1 MDTARVIEILL
12 EYKDYLHISN
22 ILSFVLRFIGWGI
35 IKGLAY
41 LVDSAQGTLNTIM
54 KNLNFFD
61 SVVVENT
68 ITKLRPAALM
78 FLVISLIYIGYQ
90 MIMYGKKFDIGK
102 IPNNLIIALLVM
114 FVLPTAM
121 KSMGELTQE
130 AFKLFTTNKTTL
142 ATSVISENVTDV
154 YLYDQSNFQKKDIYP
169 RNRIARNRI
178 MDIDP
183 TEEINRDN
191 ITNKTVFE
199 NKLVP
204 SISEKEES
212 AYQLERINGWF
223 KIDSEYYRWSIN
235 FFQIMTTLLITG
247 LVLLFTMVKVVKLI
261 IELAFSK
268 IFIMTGALADI
279 TYGQKT
285 KQMLMHIFSIYL
297 TIISVGLTLQ
307 LYIQATAWLNN
318 NVSGFA
324 AVMIN
329 FGAGLFVLDGP
340 NLLEKIFGV
349 DAGLSSGLRVL
360 MGLNSALDIM
370 GKVGR
375 GLGKAAELGGKAL
388 EKGAII
394 GAGLKGFRDG
404 MIPDLESDM
413 KDFND
418 SVTPFQE
425 LLPNFEN
432 AKALGEGNNLD
443 DDLSSDFLGNNPIPP
458 NDLSPSGGRFNNI
471 EDSNIEDDSSI
482 IDDTFGNSNLGDLNG
497 KDISTIEDDINT
509 LTNDNIESLGENNS
523 NNLYSGNVL
532 GLEEKTP
539 SLEKDIPSL
548 EDNIRNGNIP
558 TSDII
563 NRGIGNKDIGNKS
576 IKNKEITGGLNK
588 KIPSLEK
595 EIAKNEGTNIGKGN
609 TNKKIQDNNINND
622 KIITGIEKD
631 VSSLNKNLG
640 NNLDHKLNRTPD
652 HIKSNNVKGLTS
664 KAGVNKNITLTDPIM
679 GDNFVMHGSRPAPK
693 DIKNPGGSSLV
704 NTNIEVGR
712 SKNKDWQY
720 GNPNYNTEYKENY
733 GYYNGDFIDLGYRR
747 NRAYDKPN
755 YIDPEETRNIKQM
768 LSSAL
773 KTKVNNV
780 KNSDLAKKMSTSYK
794 IGNNTAK
801 DLTRYVVI
809 KEEQLKDKILI
820 EKIRRNL

>member
-324 AVMIN
+324 GVMIN

-471 EDSNIEDDSSI
+471 EDSNIEDD
-482 IDDTFGNSNLGDLNG
+482 
-497 KDISTIEDDINT
+497 INT
-509 LTNDNIESLGENNS
+509 LGNNENIAAFKVTNFKGDNSKDIYRGNNS
-523 NNLYSGNVL
+523 GF
-532 GLEEKTP
+532 EKKIP
-539 SLEKDIPSL
+539 SLEKDINPL
-548 EDNIRNGNIP
+548 DTDINKGNIP
-558 TSDII
+558 DISNI
-563 NRGIGNKDIGNKS
+563 NDTNRFNKNFDNKGMR
-576 IKNKEITGGLNK
+576 NKELRGGLNK

-595 EIAKNEGTNIGKGN
+595 DIAKNKGTNMGKSIRNKNSQGNIGG
-609 TNKKIQDNNINND
+609 ND
-622 KIITGIEKD
+622 KSIKEIESD
-631 VSSLNKNLG
+631 IPNLNKNLG
-640 NNLDHKLNRTPD
+640 NNLNANRNLDNNLNRNVDNNRVTPT
-652 HIKSNNVKGLTS
+652 IGETSNIREKTNSGATSGVGRNKGLS
-664 KAGVNKNITLTDPIM
+664 DPIM
-679 GDNFVMHGSRPAPK
+679 GDNFVMSGSRPTGRK
-693 DIKNPGGSSLV
+693 VKNPGANPLV
-704 NTNIEVGR
+704 NTNMEVGR
-712 SKNKDWQY
+712 SRNKEWQY
-720 GNPNYNTEYKENY
+720 GNPNSDRYKNTSHNPNY
-733 GYYNGDFIDLGYRR
+733 GYPNGNFVDFGYMG
-747 NRAYDKPN
+747 NRKYDKPK

-773 KTKVNNV
+773 KTKTDGI
-780 KNSDLAKKMSTSYK
+780 KNSNLAKKMSTSYK

-801 DLTRYVVI
+801 DLNRYVAI

-820 EKIRRNL
+820 EKIRRKL